1 MLDDFAKALE
11 MEEKMFEK
19 VKAYLNDNPGSTL
32 EDVADATD
40 VRDRIILKWIEQG
53 RIQVGGLPSS
63 SKSDKDLLSQFRD
76 AQSGMNKGTGK
87 FDQATKKKGM
97 HISDRKK

>member
-19 VKAYLNDNPGSTL
+19 VKAYLEDNPGAVL

-40 VRDRIILKWIEQG
+40 VRDKTILKWIDQG

-63 SKSDKDLLSQFRD
+63 KDLKNDLLNQFKQ
-76 AQSGMNKGTGK
+76 AQDGMNKSGAGR
-87 FDQATKKKGM
+87 FDQASKGMFTTNKKK
-97 HISDRKK
+97 